1 MLFIMIKY
9 QPYKGAFYKIIIYH
23 PHEKGERMNRK
34 ETTIIPVN
42 YFILKLINDL
52 NLQSLIKM
60 TYYKPY
66 FEAKHYDFYEQWAT
80 VIEYYLRPF
89 KRLQK
94 PEYPFT
100 CYSDLK
106 KILKDTFEL
115 HNSHPT
121 LNYTI
126 KLNKTILL
134 FTKLQIYYSNVEG
147 EYSINSRK
155 CNHIIALCKEIK
167 KLRECFCRR
176 AKHNH
181 LAYVLK

>member
-1 MLFIMIKY
+1 
-9 QPYKGAFYKIIIYH
+9 
-23 PHEKGERMNRK
+23 MNRK

-106 KILKDTFEL
+106 KILKDT
-115 HNSHPT
+115 
-121 LNYTI
+121 
-126 KLNKTILL
+126 
-134 FTKLQIYYSNVEG
+134 
-147 EYSINSRK
+147 
-155 CNHIIALCKEIK
+155 
-167 KLRECFCRR
+167 LR
-176 AKHNH
+176 
-181 LAYVLK
+181 V

>member
-1 MLFIMIKY
+1 
-9 QPYKGAFYKIIIYH
+9 
-23 PHEKGERMNRK
+23 MNRK
-34 ETTIIPVN
+34 ETTLIPVN
-42 YFILKLINDL
+42 YFIPNLINDL

-60 TYYKPY
+60 AYYKPY

-106 KILKDTFEL
+106 KILKDTLEL

-121 LNYTI
+121 SNYTI
-126 KLNKTILL
+126 KLNKTILH
-134 FTKLQIYYSNVEG
+134 FTNLQIHYSNVEG

-176 AKHNH
+176 AKYNH
-181 LAYVLK
+181 LAYVLKQVHYTKTQKLLHFWVLFF